1 MTYKELVQIINSLTK
16 EQQNQS
22 VSINCSDQRHP
33 VWKESEIYPLD
44 RLSSFMGMIDWMMD
58 TLFWRYKL

>member
-44 RLSSFMGMIDWMMD
+44 RAVIFYGDDRLDDGHFI
-58 TLFWRYKL
+58 LEI